1 MLPKQGAQVQS
12 LVGELRSHMLHGSV
26 KKKKKLKMTLLKEK
40 EKKSSVMALHPT
52 CSRSQSMM
60 GKQPSRFGAPLPPSL
75 ALYSLP
81 CLLLGIHSHWSP
93 CCLSSE
99 QATSHLRAS
108 LTSFLKYH
116 CLSEA
121 CLMHLLSII
130 DSRTPFL
137 CYLCTSDLLL
147 WFPRALLTIS
157 HHLFSALY

>member
-1 MLPKQGAQVQS
+1 
-12 LVGELRSHMLHGSV
+12 
-26 KKKKKLKMTLLKEK
+26 
-40 EKKSSVMALHPT
+40 MALHPT
-52 CSRSQSMM
+52 YSRSQSMM

-81 CLLLGIHSHWSP
+81 CLLLGIHSRWSP
-93 CCLSSE
+93 CCLSAE

-121 CLMHLLSII
+121 CLMHLLPII

-137 CYLCTSDLLL
+137 C
-147 WFPRALLTIS
+147 
-157 HHLFSALY
+157 